1 MAEAS
6 SKRLVN
12 LASQW
17 EKHRVPLIEQYR
29 KLKDSAAGAMVP
41 LYSPDVHLLEY
52 LKKCKVLGCKNIK
65 MCILVQLLVL

>member
-17 EKHRVPLIEQYR
+17 EKHRIPLIEQYR
-29 KLKDSAAGAMVP
+29 TMKDSAAGAMVVP
-41 LYSPDVHLLEY
+41 H
-52 LKKCKVLGCKNIK
+52 
-65 MCILVQLLVL
+65 LVQYFAV